1 MGSQIQNTTE
11 KAGAKEKDLLGL
23 VVKIGEVVKAGR
35 PILLD
40 RRMTAQ
46 RNMNVCT
53 ELSPSF

>member
-35 PILLD
+35 PVLPD
-40 RRMTAQ
+40 RRMTLHKE
-46 RNMNVCT
+46 T
-53 ELSPSF
+53 